1 MCITLNVNELCIPTL
16 SLEESEA
23 YIITAYRTN
32 INENMRTG
40 VQPNIWE
47 AKHTENGTL
56 QSDVTELVP
65 R

>member
-23 YIITAYRTN
+23 YIITAYRTD

-40 VQPNIWE
+40 VQPNMQKKNYTE
-47 AKHTENGTL
+47 AT
-56 QSDVTELVP
+56 
-65 R
+65 